1 MDKRNFWNQLLI
13 FIGILITLIIVRE
26 YFSHKWIEN
35 RIESYA
41 TYTYLGI
48 AINLVLIIISYIFI
62 KKNRILQIAGMK
74 GSKLRKVSLLLFPLV
89 YLVVLNALFLDEIN
103 TKYLPLLMVY
113 CISVGFAEELSIRGF
128 IQSYVIKHFGTSKK
142 NTVLAIFTSSIF
154 FGLLHLF
161 KFDKGLYGEISQV
174 FFATF
179 IGVMFGVL
187 LVLTKRI
194 YPLII
199 IHTIIDF
206 VAKLDSAG
214 QPVKNIISEPTS
226 LENSILTILLV
237 LPCLIYAL
245 FLIKK
250 YSLTQQ

>member
-1 MDKRNFWNQLLI
+1 MDKRNFWNQLLL
-13 FIGILITLIIVRE
+13 FIVLLIALIVIRE
-26 YFSHKWIEN
+26 YFSYKWIESGMD
-35 RIESYA
+35 SYA
-41 TYTYLGI
+41 THIYLGI
-48 AINLVLIIISYIFI
+48 AINMVLIIVSYIFI
-62 KKNRILQIAGMK
+62 KRNGILQIAGIR
-74 GSKLRKVSLLLFPLV
+74 GSKLRKASLLIFPLV
-89 YLVVLNALFLDEIN
+89 YLVLLNGLFLDEIQ
-103 TKYLPLLMVY
+103 TKYLSLLMLY

-142 NTVLAIFTSSIF
+142 NLVLSIFASSIF

-161 KFDKGLYGEISQV
+161 KFDKGIYGEISQI

-179 IGVMFGVL
+179 IGAMFGVL

-214 QPVKNIISEPTS
+214 KPVKNIISEPTS
-226 LENSILTILLV
+226 LENSILTVLLV